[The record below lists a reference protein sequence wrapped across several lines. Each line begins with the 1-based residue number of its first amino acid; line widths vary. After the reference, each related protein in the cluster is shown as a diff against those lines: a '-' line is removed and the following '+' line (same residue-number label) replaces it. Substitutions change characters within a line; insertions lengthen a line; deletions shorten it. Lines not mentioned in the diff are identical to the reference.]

1 VDEIEERYVKPFYL
15 HMMRFNALA
24 DGSEHL
30 VEVRSFGRSLDPEIV
45 VRLLRSHWRP
55 RVMGAWYA
63 LFQDPAVIGAELLRS
78 LETSAGDLTAPPLA
92 AVSVA
97 QMQRD
102 ALSALETYLRVDLA
116 HGYGA
121 AGFVV
126 AAIEQLG
133 GSSNQAESTDE
144 SRTCFAR
151 MLSFAQTL
159 RDE

>member
-15 HMMRFNALA
+15 HMMRLNALS

-30 VEVRSFGRSLDPEIV
+30 AEVRSAGRSLDPEIV
-45 VRLLRSHWRP
+45 VGLLRSHWRP

-63 LFQDPAVIGAELLRS
+63 LFHDPAVIGTELLRS
-78 LETSAGDLTAPPLA
+78 LETSSGDLTAPPLA

-102 ALSALETYLRVDLA
+102 ALSALEKYITVDLA

-121 AGFVV
+121 AGFAV
-126 AAIEQLG
+126 AAIEHLG
-133 GSSNQAESTDE
+133 GSSSQTESTDE
-144 SRTCFAR
+144 SRTYFAR
-151 MLSFAQTL
+151 MLAVAETL